1 MARKRK
7 GSLEFQQKLI
17 LNKWLLNLFGKDNL
31 EDLSADLKEERFEG
45 YDAEN
50 ISLFYHR
57 ITNPPLENTCIRPEE
72 LLVFDENIFR
82 HTERLN
88 RYRTEKIRWKYFQYF
103 ALLFTEIYLDRY
115 FHDSAGLREELNK
128 YVKAFNTQN
137 EPADHVDP
145 FDQNDLSRITFFQ
158 ATGSGKTLLM
168 HINVMQ
174 YQHYLKKSNTLHEL
188 NHIILLTPNEG
199 LSKQHLGEFK
209 ASGIPAVLFE
219 KEKNR
224 NLFSGRQV
232 EIIDIHKLAD
242 KMGDKTVAVEAFE
255 GKNLVLVDE
264 GHRGSSGEE
273 WMKRR
278 NRLSEGGFTFEYS
291 ATFEQAVAASN
302 DKKLEQQYAKSI
314 LFNYSYRYFYY
325 DGFGKDFKILNLDDS
340 KDVNGPDRALYLT
353 ACTLTFYQQMRFFED
368 NQQIVHEFN
377 LEKPLLVLV
386 GSRVTKSLSK
396 KEASDVIEFLL
407 FLGNFLKNER
417 ASIRDIKTI
426 LRDQHGLSWEN
437 RNIFSDAF
445 TYLDSLDQKPA
456 EIFTDIKRH
465 IFNSDHG
472 FLIIE
477 HLKGSEGEIALRLG
491 DAHPFGI
498 INVGDSKKLAEL
510 CRKYE
515 DVFEVRDR
523 EFADSY
529 FTRINEKDSSINI
542 LIGSK
547 KFSEGWNSW
556 RVSTMGLMNVGKK
569 EGSEIIQ
576 LFGRGV
582 RLKGFNF
589 CLKRS
594 SEVSNKPP
602 KHIKK
607 LETLNV
613 FGVRSG
619 YMKQFSE
626 FLEKEGLYK
635 ENDFRDI
642 ILPVLCHPTFNNQK
656 KLKTIQLKEG
666 LDYKKDAPHPVLEL
680 ELEYFRRH
688 PVVINWYP
696 KIQARISPD
705 ADSFVAM
712 ANPERDNFLK
722 DHLSFMDINKLFF
735 DLESYKNQ
743 HGWHTLNLS
752 KKNIRELLLDPS
764 WYEIEIPRERMKFS
778 SNMADDILRWEE
790 IASALLKKYLERF
803 YKLKRSRWEQKHLEY
818 RFLDEQDRN
827 LLWNEEN
834 EQHQYVV
841 SVNVER
847 EDLIEEIMKLKKSI
861 ENGNP
866 RSLKS
871 GDFNILFESKHL
883 YQPLIYVGKEV
894 SYIKVKPVALN
905 EGERIF
911 VEGLESYVKKQIDFF
926 KDKEV
931 YLLRNQSRGTGVG
944 FFDEGAFYPDF
955 ILWILWDGFQYISFV
970 DPHGMRHARLEDPK
984 LKFYERIKEIEDSL
998 RQHDDRITLNSFI
1011 VSTTAHKTG
1020 SPWWGS
1026 DLDIKE
1032 FHNSNIFFQKEDSDL
1047 YIKEIV
1053 DRSLRRQLDGNS
1065 NIGVECEV

>member
-1 MARKRK
+1 MARKVK
-7 GSLEFQQKLI
+7 GSLKFQQKLV
-17 LNKWLLNLFGKDNL
+17 LNKWLLNLFGKDSL
-31 EDLSADLKEERFEG
+31 ETLSAELKDEKLEG
-45 YDAEN
+45 YDGGN
-50 ISLFYHR
+50 VSFFYDR
-57 ITNPPLENTCIRPEE
+57 ITNPPLENSCIRPEE
-72 LLVFDENIFR
+72 LLIFDENIFR

-88 RYRTEKIRWKYFQYF
+88 RRRTKKIRWKYFQYL

-115 FHDSAGLREELNK
+115 FRDPVRLCEELNE

-137 EPADHVDP
+137 KSADHIDS
-145 FDQNDLSRITFFQ
+145 FDQSDLSRITFFQ

-168 HINVMQ
+168 HINIMQ
-174 YQHYLKKSNTLHEL
+174 YQHYLKKSNRLHEL

-199 LSKQHLGEFK
+199 LSNQHLGEFE
-209 ASGIPAVLFE
+209 ASNIPAVLFE
-219 KEKNR
+219 KEGRR

-255 GKNLVLVDE
+255 GKNLLLVDE
-264 GHRGSSGEE
+264 GHRGASGEE
-273 WMKRR
+273 WRRRR
-278 NRLSEGGFTFEYS
+278 NRLSEDGFTFEYS
-291 ATFEQAVAASN
+291 ATFEQAVAARS
-302 DKKLEQQYAKSI
+302 DKKLEQWYAKSI

-353 ACTLTFYQQMRFFED
+353 ACMLTFYQQMRFFDD
-368 NQQIVHEFN
+368 NQQIVHKFN
-377 LEKPLLVLV
+377 LERPLLVLV
-386 GSRVTKSLSK
+386 GSRVTKSLNM
-396 KEASDVIEFLL
+396 KEASDVIEFLS
-407 FLGNFLKNER
+407 FLGKFLKNEQR
-417 ASIRDIKTI
+417 SIRDIKTI
-426 LRDQHGLSWEN
+426 LKDQHGLSWEN
-437 RNIFSDAF
+437 RNIFSGAF
-445 TYLDSLDQKPA
+445 TYLDSLDEKPVD
-456 EIFTDIKRH
+456 IFADIKRR
-465 IFNSDHG
+465 IFNSNNG

-477 HLKGSEGEIALRLG
+477 YLKGSEGEIALRLG
-491 DAHPFGI
+491 DNHPFGV

-515 DVFEVRDR
+515 DIFEVRDR
-523 EFADSY
+523 EFSDSY
-529 FTRINEKDSSINI
+529 FTRINEKDSPINV

-547 KFSEGWNSW
+547 KFTEGWNSW

-582 RLKGFNF
+582 RLKGINF
-589 CLKRS
+589 SLKRS
-594 SEVSNKPP
+594 SEPSKPP
-602 KHIKK
+602 KHMKK
-607 LETLNV
+607 LETLNI

-626 FLEKEGLYK
+626 FLEEEGLYK
-635 ENDFRDI
+635 ESDFKDI
-642 ILPVLCHPTFNNQK
+642 VLPVVCHPTFNSQN
-656 KLKTIQLKEG
+656 KLKTIQLKKG
-666 LDYKKDAPHPVLEL
+666 LDYKKDAPRPVLEL
-680 ELEYFRRH
+680 DHKYFRSH
-688 PVVINWYP
+688 PIIINWYP
-696 KIQARISPD
+696 KIQARTSPD

-712 ANPERDNFLK
+712 TNPERDTFLK
-722 DHLSFMDINKLFF
+722 HHLSFMDINKLFF

-752 KKNIRELLLDPS
+752 REIIRKLLLDTS
-764 WYEIEIPRERMKFS
+764 WYEIEIPRERMKFG

-834 EQHQYVV
+834 GQHQYVV
-841 SVNVER
+841 SVNAEQKN
-847 EDLIEEIMKLKKSI
+847 LIREIMKLKRSI
-861 ENGNP
+861 EEGNP
-866 RSLKS
+866 HSLKS
-871 GDFNILFESKHL
+871 GDFKVLFDSRHL
-883 YQPLIYVGKEV
+883 YQPLIYIGKEV
-894 SYIKVKPVALN
+894 DYIKIKPVALN

-911 VEGLESYVKKQIDFF
+911 VEGLENYVKKQTGFF

-944 FFDEGAFYPDF
+944 FFDEGGFYPDF
-955 ILWILWDGFQYISFV
+955 ILWILWDGLQYISFV
-970 DPHGMRHARLEDPK
+970 DPHGMRHARWEDPK
-984 LKFYERIKEIEDSL
+984 LKFYERIREIEESL
-998 RQHDDRITLNSFI
+998 RKHDDRITLNSFI
-1011 VSTTAHKTG
+1011 ISTTAHKTR

-1032 FHNSNIFFQKEDSDL
+1032 FHDRNVFFQKEDSNH

-1053 DRSLRRQLDGNS
+1053 DRSLKRQLDADS
-1065 NIGVECEV
+1065 NIGVGCEV